1 MINMSWK
8 AILKF
13 NARDELNLSQK
24 IEPIFRDQIEELPAN
39 KLHSK
44 KSAYSSLGNY
54 GEGKERRA
62 AGETAHLS
70 MEEMQRMGFGWV
82 EKLKVYPT
90 KYGWYDSYSLS
101 NSEMLK
107 GNRKLGELVKD
118 MDKPK
123 LATTVYYTL
132 DKDHP
137 DYHNFGGEKS
147 AYSLVLYSRSE
158 PKFK

>member
-1 MINMSWK
+1 MTWK
-8 AILKF
+8 GILK
-13 NARDELNLSQK
+13 NSATDEFNLSQK
-24 IEPIFRDQIEELPAN
+24 ITHIFRDQLKELPAN

-44 KSAYSSLGNY
+44 KSHYSGVYRNK
-54 GEGKERRA
+54 EGKERRA

-90 KYGWYDSYSLS
+90 KYGWYDEYTLS

-118 MDKPK
+118 IDRPK

-132 DKDHP
+132 DVDHP
-137 DYHNFGGEKS
+137 DYHIYGGEKS

-158 PKFK
+158 PKFR